1 MKVKI
6 DNILIKAVSAWLPQN
21 TLEMTSLSKEYG
33 AQEVETVMRT
43 TGIARVRI
51 ADSNVC
57 ASDMCQFAAESL
69 LEKEG
74 VNVNEIDGLVFV
86 SQTSDWII
94 PSTAVALQERLGLS
108 KDTVCID
115 IHYGCSGYIYGI
127 FQAATWIHSGAC
139 KTVLVLAGDTSSRMV
154 NLNDRSLRMVFGDC
168 GTATL
173 VTSGS
178 NDVGFHIQSDGSGS
192 DSLII
197 PAGGYRLPI
206 SKETS
211 QLRWDDDKNGRTQ
224 NDLYMNGMDIFKF
237 AITAVPRNIKAL
249 LEQMNWDIDE
259 VGLFA
264 LHQANEFMVSFIQKK
279 LKVREE
285 LVPINCHEYGNT
297 GPATIPLLLSEI
309 CSKDHRFDL
318 TKVIMSGF
326 GIGLSW
332 GSIATDLTETHFY
345 KPINE

>member
-6 DNILIKAVSAWLPQN
+6 DNIFIKAVSAWLPQN
-21 TLEMTSLSKEYG
+21 ILEMSSLSKEYG

-43 TGIARVRI
+43 TGIERVRI
-51 ADSNVC
+51 ADANVC
-57 ASDMCQFAAESL
+57 ASDMCQYAAKSL

-94 PSTAVALQERLGLS
+94 PSTAIALQERLGLS
-108 KDTVCID
+108 KDTVCVD
-115 IHYGCSGYIYGI
+115 IHYGCSGYIYGL
-127 FQAATWIHSGAC
+127 FQAASWIHSGAC
-139 KTVLVLAGDTSSRMV
+139 KNVLVLAGDTSSRMV
-154 NLNDRSLRMVFGDC
+154 NPNDRSLRMVFGDC

-173 VTSGS
+173 VTVGS
-178 NDVGFHIQSDGSGS
+178 NEIGFHIQSDGSGS

-206 SKETS
+206 SEETS
-211 QLRWDDDKNGRTQ
+211 QLMWDDDRNGRTQ

-249 LEQMNWDIDE
+249 LEHMNWGIDD

-279 LKVREE
+279 LKVRDE
-285 LVPINCHEYGNT
+285 LVPINCREYGNT
-297 GPATIPLLLSEI
+297 GPATIPLLLSDM
-309 CSKDHRFDL
+309 CSGKHSFNL
-318 TKVIMSGF
+318 TKVVMSGF

-332 GSIATDLTETHFY
+332 GSIATNLTDTHFY